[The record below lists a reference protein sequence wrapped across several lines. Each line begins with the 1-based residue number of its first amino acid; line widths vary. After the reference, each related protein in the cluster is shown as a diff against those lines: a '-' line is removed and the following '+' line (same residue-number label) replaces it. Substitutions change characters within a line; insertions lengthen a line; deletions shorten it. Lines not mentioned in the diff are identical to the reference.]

1 MSSDIMRGDKRKLK
15 SKMKGKVFS
24 DNELRV
30 LEQVIELLT
39 IRMELDYTGEEDV
52 EWKEE
57 REMLVSIL
65 NLLCT
70 E

>member
-1 MSSDIMRGDKRKLK
+1 MSSDIVWGDKRKLK

-24 DNELRV
+24 DDELRV

-52 EWKEE
+52 EWRRRE
-57 REMLVSIL
+57 R
-65 NLLCT
+65 C
-70 E
+70 

>member
-1 MSSDIMRGDKRKLK
+1 MSSDIVWGDKRKLK
-15 SKMKGKVFS
+15 SKMKAKVFS

-39 IRMELDYTGEEDV
+39 IRMELDYTGEEDI

-57 REMLVSIL
+57 RKMLVSIL